1 MLGESFDIIYA
12 VDNQETNELIDTKD
26 TCIDANYEPVK
37 RDIEAKDV
45 IIGGLALYGAA
56 VLGKRLYKKAK
67 AYRDAYK
74 IVQATQQMA
83 YDQMEDEDF
92 EEEAKS
98 EQKGNSTKNNK

>member
-1 MLGESFDIIYA
+1 MLENTMEVIDMTE
-12 VDNQETNELIDTKD
+12 NQETNELCDTRN
-26 TCIDANYEPVK
+26 TCMDAKYETFK
-37 RDIEAKDV
+37 RDIEAKDI

-83 YDQMEDEDF
+83 YDQMEDEEF

-98 EQKGNSTKNNK
+98 EQKSNSAKNNK